1 VSQANVDVVRRLY
14 DALGGP
20 ELDKVTEEIW
30 DPEIEW
36 HASELFGVLHGRE
49 AVLRQIAEFAD
60 PFDDWQV
67 VAEELI
73 DAGDEVV
80 GVTHQRG
87 SGKASGASMNA
98 RYAIVFTIHANRIVR
113 VREYATRAEAVKA
126 VGLEEDATGRP

>member
-1 VSQANVDVVRRLY
+1 MSQENVDVVRRLY
-14 DALGGP
+14 EAIGGP
-20 ELDKVTEEIW
+20 ELDKVTAEIW

-60 PFDDWQV
+60 SFEDWQV

-73 DAGDEVV
+73 EAGDEVV

-87 SGKASGASMNA
+87 SGKASGARMDA
-98 RYAIVFTIHANRIVR
+98 RFAIVFSIHANRIVR
-113 VREYATRAEAVKA
+113 VREYATRAEALKA
-126 VGLEEDATGRP
+126 VGPVE